1 MPSFSPNE
9 TQCPLLGL
17 LGLSPKSYEEYQRRE
32 NSRISNITESWFDE
46 TQDEEKDSEDDEAS
60 TDGLYSDSIEK
71 SGSES
76 DDSDVEDCI
85 FQFEEQSKKKP
96 QRKKK
101 TRNVKP
107 PFWYESEDPEHLRKI
122 VEEYSQEINAT
133 DDIDKLRTS
142 GLIDRRRLP
151 TFIGRIRRTPVFDRD
166 SIDDFTT
173 LDKVDIF
180 RRDIRPCGSCTTLM
194 TVHYIV
200 TSWDDDGM
208 PDNFVVLNKKQVKE
222 WKNKAIE
229 KYPVSYIYCLPVWQS
244 QTAFQYSVE
253 KEKHDVG
260 YANQPFNYTQYLPK
274 NLLEQSDE
282 FEEG

>member
-1 MPSFSPNE
+1 MPTFSPDE
-9 TQCPLLGL
+9 TTCPLLGQ
-17 LGLSPKSYEEYQRRE
+17 LGLSPKSYEEFQKRE
-32 NSRISNITESWFDE
+32 NSRISNITESWFDQND
-46 TQDEEKDSEDDEAS
+46 QDEEKDSDDDETS

-71 SGSES
+71 SGSDS
-76 DDSDVEDCI
+76 DDDSDVDCI
-85 FQFEEQSKKKP
+85 FQFDEQSKP
-96 QRKKK
+96 HKKK
-101 TRNVKP
+101 SRYVKL
-107 PFWYESEDPEHLRKI
+107 PFWYESEDTEHLRKI
-122 VEEYSQEINAT
+122 VDEYSREINAT
-133 DDIDKLRTS
+133 DEIDKMRIS

-194 TVHYIV
+194 TVHYFV
-200 TSWDDDGM
+200 TSWDEDGM
-208 PDNFVVLNKKQVKE
+208 PDNFVVLNKNQVNE
-222 WKNKAIE
+222 WKNKTIE

-244 QTAFQYSVE
+244 QTAFEYSVE

-260 YANQPFNYTQYLPK
+260 YAGQPFNYTQFLPK
-274 NLLEQSDE
+274 NLFVQPEE